1 MARYRLID
9 TAGSELG
16 FAELDPADVVEDEPV
31 ALPDGTAPVLLEI
44 YDADPDETE
53 EIAGT
58 LVLDLEQR

>member
-16 FAELDPADVVEDEPV
+16 FADLDPSDVVEDEPV
-31 ALPDGTAPVLLEI
+31 ALPDGTAPRLLEV
-44 YDADPDETE
+44 YDAAADPGETE

-58 LVLDLEQR
+58 LVLDVE